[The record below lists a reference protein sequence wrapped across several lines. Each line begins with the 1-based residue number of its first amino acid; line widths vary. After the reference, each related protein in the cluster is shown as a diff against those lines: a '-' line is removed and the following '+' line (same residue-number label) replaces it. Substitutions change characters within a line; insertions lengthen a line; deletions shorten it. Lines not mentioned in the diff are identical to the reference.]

1 MLNNQHKQQ
10 SPTKSTSTSSSSDNN
25 NQGYFIFD
33 DLQTALPIERNN
45 NNHCYNFNN
54 DDSQTKMSAIQKLQQ
69 YRKIGFGEF
78 HKKYKKK
85 TLQSTKYQ
93 KSTQKY
99 IILYIK

>member
-33 DLQTALPIERNN
+33 DLSTALPIERNN
-45 NNHCYNFNN
+45 NNQCYDFNN
-54 DDSQTKMSAIQKLQQ
+54 DDSQHKMSAIQKLQQ

-78 HKKYKKK
+78 HAKQKKK
-85 TLQSTKYQ
+85 N
-93 KSTQKY
+93 
-99 IILYIK
+99 